1 MDSLVRNEKASPQP
15 LRRLTGTPLSL
26 HDFRYRYA
34 NAPTLDR
41 FNAALHACTLA
52 RLHVHAYTPTHLHAF
67 SFTGYLVGQAR

>member
-34 NAPTLDR
+34 NALTLDR

-52 RLHVHAYTPTHLHAF
+52 HLHAF

>member
-1 MDSLVRNEKASPQP
+1 MDSLVQNEKASPQP

-34 NAPTLDR
+34 NALTLDR

-52 RLHVHAYTPTHLHAF
+52 RLHAF

>member
-41 FNAALHACTLA
+41 FNASLA
-52 RLHVHAYTPTHLHAF
+52 RLHTYTPFHSLAISLGRHAESF
-67 SFTGYLVGQAR
+67 S

>member
-34 NAPTLDR
+34 NAPTLVR
-41 FNAALHACTLA
+41 FNASLA
-52 RLHVHAYTPTHLHAF
+52 RLHTYTPFRSLAISLGRHAESF
-67 SFTGYLVGQAR
+67 S